1 MPRCHFIERPETPEE
16 KYEREHRSRV
26 FNVFENGNEHS
37 RDDEPLG
44 SMILLNI
51 EETEYGCKA
60 VLDLTNAELVPQFFN
75 TIVQVHYG
83 YDIEIGGGRF
93 DVHPPVEETDEA
105 FKQFESVYK
114 MYEEN
119 VPRIYG
125 GTFYDHVFR
134 LYQDWKDKPKAESLT
149 SAAL

>member
-1 MPRCHFIERPETPEE
+1 MPCHFIKRPETPEE

-26 FNVFENGNEHS
+26 FNVFENGNDHS
-37 RDDEPLG
+37 KGDEPVG

-75 TIVQVHYG
+75 AIVPVHYG

-93 DVHPPVEETDEA
+93 DVHPQVKETDEA

-125 GTFYDHVFR
+125 GTFYDHIFR
-134 LYQDWKDKPKAESLT
+134 MYQDWKDKSKAESLT
-149 SAAL
+149 SSAL